1 MATKTNIDELNKLLR
16 GELSA
21 VETYQMAL
29 DKLDPA
35 START
40 ELSSCMASHQ
50 QRVMMLRDAIVA
62 LGGTPVS
69 SSGPWGAFA
78 KAVEGTAKV
87 FGDKAAIAALEEG
100 EDHGLK
106 DYKRELDDTDLD
118 PQARRIVADQLL
130 PAQQQTHFQLS
141 SLKKRMSA

>member
-1 MATKTNIDELNKLLR
+1 
-16 GELSA
+16 
-21 VETYQMAL
+21 
-29 DKLDPA
+29 
-35 START
+35 
-40 ELSSCMASHQ
+40 MASHQ
-50 QRVMMLRDAIVA
+50 QRVMMLREAIIA
-62 LGGTPVS
+62 LGGTPS
-69 SSGPWGAFA
+69 TSSGPWGAFA

-106 DYKRELDDTDLD
+106 DYKRDLDDTDLD

-141 SLKKRMSA
+141 SLKKRMST